1 MQAFGQWGIRLEKDG
16 LNGGRETDGCSN
28 ALGEEGPARKLGLV
42 PAVGCILVIDWGFL
56 EI

>member
-1 MQAFGQWGIRLEKDG
+1 MQAFGQWGICLEEDG
-16 LNGGRETDGCSN
+16 LNGGGETDGCGD

-42 PAVGCILVIDWGFL
+42 PAIERILVIDWGFL